1 VGLQRFGVFSVI
13 EGTHTHTQKKK
24 KRERRGMKFESHRKK
39 GAKTE
44 QNQKKFRSCLK
55 FFIFFQLL
63 NYEGAISMEGLV

>member
-1 VGLQRFGVFSVI
+1 
-13 EGTHTHTQKKK
+13 
-24 KRERRGMKFESHRKK
+24 MKFESHRKK

-63 NYEGAISMEGLV
+63 NYEGAISMEGLVWLSTVQFLVYTFGQGSNEWFSTNGL